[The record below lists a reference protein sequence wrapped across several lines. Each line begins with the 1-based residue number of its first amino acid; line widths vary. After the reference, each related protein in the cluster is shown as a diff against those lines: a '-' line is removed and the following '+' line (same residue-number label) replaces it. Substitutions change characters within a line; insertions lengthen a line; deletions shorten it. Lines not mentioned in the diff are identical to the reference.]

1 MMQKV
6 GRALPVVWILL
17 AATTGLLVSGAVGCS
32 YDSGLGG
39 ATCDPSQEGDRRDGE
54 VCRGGYWV
62 EDDRDAAQP
71 DAGDADDGGSGDAC
85 IPSSEVCN
93 DIDDDCNGRIDEGI
107 DCSCN
112 YLGNDRGACT
122 DAEKDASGECQ
133 RPDAY
138 NETEV
143 RCGDGIDNDCDGSV
157 DDTDADCQCSGD
169 ATRDCYT
176 GSSETEGVG
185 ICVTGE
191 QTCENGRWGRCE
203 NEKLPDSGEICGDGR
218 DNDCDGSTDESC
230 DCAYDPN
237 EPKDIDTDGSHDAGI
252 CADRSVA
259 DSGGCSKPEDFESR
273 TNTESNCD
281 RLDNDC
287 DGAVD
292 EGCECTFDPFENDRT
307 DTDGSHDDGVCTEQ
321 TRTTDGLCEA
331 PGTFET
337 KTDAEDRCDSFD
349 NDCDGDTDEGCPCD
363 YDNNT
368 DGVCGGATRDA
379 SGMCQQPNEYDST
392 DAETSPGNCDQ
403 LDNDCDGYTDEGCPC
418 DYDNTSRGVC
428 GNATNDSTGTC
439 TKPSNWEPDTD
450 TETRCVGADNDCDGY
465 TDEGCLCDYN
475 NDTDGVCGGAT
486 RDATGTCAQPLGY
499 DFPTDTESGCSG
511 TDNDCDGYTDEGCPC
526 NYDNTSNGI
535 CGNATNDSTG
545 TCAKPSNWEPD
556 TDTETVC
563 DGADNDCDGYTD
575 EGCPCDYDNTSNGIC
590 GSATRD
596 ANGMCQQPNDYDSTD
611 AEASAANC
619 DQLDNDCDGYTD
631 ERCSCDYTGTPVGV
645 CGTAT
650 RDSAGAC
657 QEPNDYQS
665 PETDLCDDGID
676 NDCDGDTDASSKDGG
691 ESCNVDCECHSGS
704 CDGGSCRHR
713 VFVTSDQHSPDFGS
727 LSSAD
732 TKCDD
737 IASNAGLKGNWRAV
751 LSDSSTDAT
760 SRITVDAAVDELD
773 GDEVAGDASDFWSD
787 SHSED
792 LDIAEDQSNLSNCGD
807 GCDDDHVWT
816 GTTTSGT
823 GQGNY
828 CGDWTSTN
836 SNATA
841 GTGDAGRT
849 NSEWV
854 EETTEPCDKQLHL
867 YCIDGQ

>member
-418 DYDNTSRGVC
+418 DYDNTS
-428 GNATNDSTGTC
+428 
-439 TKPSNWEPDTD
+439 
-450 TETRCVGADNDCDGY
+450 
-465 TDEGCLCDYN
+465 
-475 NDTDGVCGGAT
+475 
-486 RDATGTCAQPLGY
+486 
-499 DFPTDTESGCSG
+499 
-511 TDNDCDGYTDEGCPC
+511 
-526 NYDNTSNGI
+526 
-535 CGNATNDSTG
+535 
-545 TCAKPSNWEPD
+545 
-556 TDTETVC
+556 
-563 DGADNDCDGYTD
+563 
-575 EGCPCDYDNTSNGIC
+575 NGIC